1 MLTGLV
7 VGTIGFSSLVLLT
20 AETPYVVVAVLTF
33 TAGFGMAFAMPAAT
47 SAAVASAPPEHVG
60 IAGGVIN
67 AARQTGSVVGVA
79 VLGVMVASGAFLTG
93 FHTAVAVAGGVFGA
107 AALVV
112 AATIISHLQE
122 PVTPEV

>member
-1 MLTGLV
+1 M
-7 VGTIGFSSLVLLT
+7 
-20 AETPYVVVAVLTF
+20 
-33 TAGFGMAFAMPAAT
+33 
-47 SAAVASAPPEHVG
+47 
-60 IAGGVIN
+60 
-67 AARQTGSVVGVA
+67 VA
-79 VLGVMVASGAFLTG
+79 VLGGMVASGAFLTG